1 MQENDKNASNS
12 GAKAAAGVSDY
23 AQKKL
28 SFDATAMA
36 AA

>member
-1 MQENDKNASNS
+1 MQENDINAGNR
-12 GAKAAAGVSDY
+12 GGAGVSDY

-28 SFDATAMA
+28 SFDATARA